1 MVGKIVS
8 SSAPYQC
15 ANYCLNHDSA
25 MILCWEGLDIDPTEA
40 IQLARSTGQER
51 LGLASAMAYAIDTSF
66 SIQAETNTAVQ
77 KPVGHISLC
86 FMKEDAPQVDSRK
99 MAQIAREY
107 LEMMGY
113 QNTQYMVVRHFNDK
127 GNPHVH
133 IFFNRV
139 DNYGHCL
146 NAWQD
151 YQRNRVACR
160 ALTEKYN
167 LNMSQGRKDTIVQD
181 LHGREKARY
190 QISNAIDA
198 ALPHCRDLRD
208 LGRELM
214 SAGISMEIHRRNNG
228 SIQGVSF
235 SKSDDHR
242 PSVVHRF
249 RGSEVGREYSYARLS
264 QAISGRD
271 EMDQGRHQSTSE
283 SGQAQSEAPAQ
294 SQDHSMASDLLEA
307 LLTPTGGGRSM
318 ERDMRKKPDDEKKKR
333 KMGLHM

>member
-15 ANYCLNHDSA
+15 ANYCLNHDGA
-25 MILCWEGLDIDPTEA
+25 TILCFEGLDIDPSEA
-40 IQLARSTGQER
+40 MRLTDSSGEER
-51 LGLASAMAYAIDTSF
+51 IELASTMAYAIDTSF
-66 SIQAETNTAVQ
+66 VIQAETNTSVK

-86 FMKEDAPQVDSRK
+86 FMKEDAPLLDGPRMS
-99 MAQIAREY
+99 QIAREY
-107 LEMMGY
+107 MEMMGY

-139 DNYGHCL
+139 DNYGRCL
-146 NAWQD
+146 SAWQD

-160 ALTEKYN
+160 VLTDKYG
-167 LNMSQGRKDTIVQD
+167 LHLAQGRKNTIVQD

-198 ALPHCRDLRD
+198 ALPRCQDLRT

-214 SAGISMEIHRRNNG
+214 DAGVSMEIHRRNNG

-235 SKSDDHR
+235 SKGDDKR

-249 RGSEVGREYSYARLS
+249 RGSEVGRNYSYAKLM
-264 QAISGRD
+264 QAIDGRMAMSAGQHESDVKRRDD
-271 EMDQGRHQSTSE
+271 ENTVTHGS
-283 SGQAQSEAPAQ
+283 
-294 SQDHSMASDLLEA
+294 SMAADIFEGIMDPSANDGNVEEDRL
-307 LLTPTGGGRSM
+307 
-318 ERDMRKKPDDEKKKR
+318 RKREEKKRMKR
-333 KMGLHM
+333 GRRM